1 MYYSYIKINAI
12 YPRYTIKFK
21 INILLEKELSNNSIN
36 HNTYIIFFFFYH
48 GFWSLITI
56 KNNKQPTW
64 QIWYICSSVIIPISF
79 QSHNNNN
86 DDDDDNDDDND
97 DDDENFKQK
106 TYILSC
112 RWKL

>member
-1 MYYSYIKINAI
+1 M
-12 YPRYTIKFK
+12 
-21 INILLEKELSNNSIN
+21 
-36 HNTYIIFFFFYH
+36 
-48 GFWSLITI
+48 
-56 KNNKQPTW
+56 
-64 QIWYICSSVIIPISF
+64 CSSVIIPISF

-86 DDDDDNDDDND
+86 DDDDDNDDNND